1 MNAFLLV
8 PIIFMAFVFLFIM
21 LCLLVNVIFLYF
33 EKELPDSLKLALP
46 GMLTCLI
53 LLLFLHFIK

>member
-1 MNAFLLV
+1 MNIFSLM
-8 PIIFMAFVFLFIM
+8 PIIIMAFVFLFIM

-33 EKELPDSLKLALP
+33 EKELPDPLKLALP

>member
-1 MNAFLLV
+1 MNIFSLM
-8 PIIFMAFVFLFIM
+8 PIIIMAFVFLFIM

-33 EKELPDSLKLALP
+33 EKELPDPLKFALP